1 MSLSIWLSLNM
12 KSHCDEVAT
21 SFVMDDRTKKD
32 CVEKEKKVGI
42 RHTSKKCIMITVI
55 RNRNIP

>member
-1 MSLSIWLSLNM
+1 M
-12 KSHCDEVAT
+12 KSHCDGVAT
-21 SFVMDDRTKKD
+21 SFVMGDRTKKD

-42 RHTSKKCIMITVI
+42 RHTSKKCIMITLI